1 MENSVKLL
9 CSIKVFVHA
18 AEPALEQDPDD
29 ISTLIL
35 LSNLYT
41 AVGKWDVVAEIRRN
55 IRGNG
60 G

>member
-18 AEPALEQDPDD
+18 AEPALEHDPDD
-29 ISTLIL
+29 I
-35 LSNLYT
+35 SNLYT
-41 AVGKWDVVAEIRRN
+41 AVGKWDVVAEIRRK